1 MARILVIDDDD
12 DFRKMV
18 RRMLQSAGHEVV
30 EAGDGVTGVK
40 TFKAGP
46 APLVITDIL
55 MPEGEGMETIT
66 QLRRINPALKILAI
80 SGSGNVENYDYLAM
94 AERLGANAS
103 LRKPFKSGELL
114 DVVTRLLKEAEVERS

>member
-1 MARILVIDDDD
+1 MVIDDDD

-18 RRMLQSAGHEVV
+18 RRMLQSAGHDVV
-30 EAGDGVTGVK
+30 EAADGVTGVK

-55 MPEGEGMETIT
+55 MPDGEGMETIT
-66 QLRRINPALKILAI
+66 QLRRMNPALKILAI

-103 LRKPFKSGELL
+103 LRKPFKSEELL
-114 DVVTRLLKEAEVERS
+114 ELVARLLKEAGA